1 MTTQLTLIG
10 DLLIIVEGDL
20 DSPDA
25 IRIRKMID
33 ALKSGAISEARFE
46 EWVLLREATA

>member
-1 MTTQLTLIG
+1 MTIQLTLVG
-10 DLLIIVEGDL
+10 DLLVIVEGDL

-25 IRIRKMID
+25 VRVLKMIE
-33 ALKSGAISEARFE
+33 ALRNGTISEARFE